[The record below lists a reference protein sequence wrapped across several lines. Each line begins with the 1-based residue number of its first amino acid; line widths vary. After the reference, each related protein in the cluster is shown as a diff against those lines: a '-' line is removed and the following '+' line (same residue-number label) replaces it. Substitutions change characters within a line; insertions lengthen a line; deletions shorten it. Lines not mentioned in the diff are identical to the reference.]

1 MTLKARLQSRRGFV
15 ATGAALSSSA
25 LFGSVQHA
33 FAQGTDTIKIGAAR
47 AMTGLVASS
56 FAPLYVGVK
65 IAAEEINAA
74 GGILGRKIEVIE
86 ADDESSP
93 AKEPAV
99 MRKLIDSGAQAMLG
113 PVGSSHSLSAL
124 PTTTAAKMIH
134 ACGGW
139 AEELA
144 DGVKY
149 PYHYQFTYNT
159 GHQGEAVVR
168 HTVDKL
174 GIKKIGILQ
183 ENTGFGESA
192 AAATLRAMKKRGLE
206 PVAHEVYPLTAP
218 DLKVY
223 AGKLRAAGAE
233 ALLLWNSPVQ
243 GMILTCAALQSM
255 KWYPPLLGGT
265 SLYSNVVLET
275 TDPEVLKNAFGT
287 LITTMTFTATE
298 SPGAR
303 QQAYAKRI
311 VTFPETKTWE
321 IPAAITP
328 FYDFM
333 HMLTMVVN
341 AEKKFD
347 ADLIKKAFDATK
359 NYDGMIGRISFTPQ
373 NHCALDGDQMVM
385 VSLLSGKSPKAMG
398 CFRERA

>member
-1 MTLKARLQSRRGFV
+1 MLHGVVGAFVCSTPEGIVTGHGTGVDANFRFHGKVTDSEVTFSQLTSGKTLKVRL
-15 ATGAALSSSA
+15 
-25 LFGSVQHA
+25 
-33 FAQGTDTIKIGAAR
+33 
-47 AMTGLVASS
+47 
-56 FAPLYVGVK
+56 
-65 IAAEEINAA
+65 
-74 GGILGRKIEVIE
+74 
-86 ADDESSP
+86 
-93 AKEPAV
+93 
-99 MRKLIDSGAQAMLG
+99 
-113 PVGSSHSLSAL
+113 
-124 PTTTAAKMIH
+124 TAANS
-134 ACGGW
+134 A
-139 AEELA
+139 
-144 DGVKY
+144 
-149 PYHYQFTYNT
+149 
-159 GHQGEAVVR
+159 
-168 HTVDKL
+168 
-174 GIKKIGILQ
+174 
-183 ENTGFGESA
+183 GES
-192 AAATLRAMKKRGLE
+192 L
-206 PVAHEVYPLTAP
+206 P
-218 DLKVY
+218 
-223 AGKLRAAGAE
+223 GAE

-243 GMILTCAALQSM
+243 GMVLTCAALQSM

-385 VSLLSGKSPKAMG
+385 VTLLSGKSPKAMG
-398 CFRERA
+398 CFRELA